1 MSSLTPKQERF
12 VAEYLV
18 DLNATQ
24 AAIRAGYS
32 ARTANEQG
40 CRLLTN
46 VSVARALAAKTE
58 KQVAKVELT
67 AEYVLEK
74 LQAEATRTGEGS
86 SHGARVA
93 ALGLL
98 GKYFSLFI
106 ERQEVTVTHR
116 FAEMSDD
123 ELRFEAAA
131 LIARTKESA
140 TAKQH

>member
-1 MSSLTPKQERF
+1 MAGLTAKQERF

-32 ARTANEQG
+32 AKTAEQIG
-40 CRLLTN
+40 FQLLKKT
-46 VSVARALAAKTE
+46 SVAAALATQSE
-58 KQVAKVELT
+58 KRVAKVELT
-67 AEYVLEK
+67 AEYVLQG
-74 LQAEATRTGEGS
+74 LQIEAARTGEGS

-106 ERQEVTVTHR
+106 ERQEVTITHR

-131 LIARTKESA
+131 LLARAKA
-140 TAKQH
+140 TPAQQSH